1 MYGEL
6 MSRIGKK
13 PVDIP
18 AGVKVE
24 LSGKMIKITGAKGTL
39 EMKCHSKISVK
50 VDESGKKVL
59 VEKLSGEGRIER
71 TMHGTT
77 RALIN
82 NMIIGVSKGFE
93 KKLEIYGTG
102 YSVKEQGGKLI
113 LQVGYSH
120 PAEMP
125 VPKSVKV
132 QIEVPAT
139 KGNDIPAKFT
149 LTGYDKQELGQF
161 ATEVK
166 KIRPPE
172 PYQGKGIRFA
182 GEYVRRKV
190 GKALAGA
197 TA

>member
-1 MYGEL
+1 

-13 PVDIP
+13 TISIP

-24 LSGKMIKITGAKGTL
+24 VVDRNIKVSGPKGNLEFKSHPNIKVSVDSSANKVAVENTSPQSKL
-39 EMKCHSKISVK
+39 E
-50 VDESGKKVL
+50 
-59 VEKLSGEGRIER
+59 RA
-71 TMHGTT
+71 MHGTT

-93 KKLEIYGTG
+93 QKLEIYGTG

-113 LQVGYSH
+113 ITVGFSH
-120 PAEMP
+120 PIEMQI
-125 VPKSVKV
+125 PKSVKAV
-132 QIEVPAT
+132 IDIPAT

-161 ATEVK
+161 ASNIRK
-166 KIRPPE
+166 SRPPE
-172 PYQGKGIRFA
+172 PYQGKGIRFT
-182 GEYVRRKV
+182 GQHVKRKV
-190 GKALAGA
+190 GKAVAGS

>member
-1 MYGEL
+1 

-13 PVDIP
+13 TISVP

-24 LSGKMIKITGAKGTL
+24 
-39 EMKCHSKISVK
+39 V
-50 VDESGKKVL
+50 VDENIKVSGPKGSLQFKGRPNIKVSVDSGANKII
-59 VEKLSGEGRIER
+59 VENTMPQSRADNA
-71 TMHGTT
+71 MHGTT

-93 KKLEIYGTG
+93 QKLEIFGTG

-113 LQVGYSH
+113 ITVGFSH
-120 PAEMP
+120 PIEMQI
-125 VPKSVKV
+125 PKSVKAV
-132 QIEVPAT
+132 IDVPAT

-161 ATEVK
+161 ASNIRK
-166 KIRPPE
+166 SRPPE
-172 PYQGKGIRFA
+172 PYQGKGIRFT
-182 GEYVRRKV
+182 GQHVKRKV
-190 GKALAGA
+190 GKAVAGS